1 MDSVRDLLSC
11 RRPLFTTWTFG
22 RRRYYSPL
30 VHAVA
35 ARMEHAALSG
45 SFAGPET
52 GPQAARADTAVEPEN
67 HRATAG
73 HEVLLCS

>member
-1 MDSVRDLLSC
+1 MDSVRDFLSC

-35 ARMEHAALSG
+35 ARMDHAALSG
-45 SFAGPET
+45 AVVASEAST
-52 GPQAARADTAVEPEN
+52 GSEAAAADNEAENHPTAVES
-67 HRATAG
+67 G
-73 HEVLLCS
+73 VLVCS

>member
-35 ARMEHAALSG
+35 ARMDHAALSG
-45 SFAGPET
+45 SFSGAET
-52 GPQAARADTAVEPEN
+52 ENRPAPTGGDDGEEGHPVAAAQGE
-67 HRATAG
+67 
-73 HEVLLCS
+73 LLCT